1 MLYIYVMKQIDKNI
15 DIIDI
20 IENGTSQKLK
30 KVLLSNDININMRD
44 KNGRTPL
51 MVACRIGS
59 FAKVKI
65 LIENGSDINTSDL
78 YKDTCLHWSCVFPNY
93 KIIKYLLSKGA
104 NPNNKNDI
112 NNIPL
117 TSLSVGFV
125 NKIEYENIIRL
136 FIKYETD
143 IFYNNSLIL
152 KNILKLLKESKWQ
165 IYFIKYQ
172 SHNINTLIKYIKLND
187 DVLEKFGWVI
197 DNNDIGLM

>member
-1 MLYIYVMKQIDKNI
+1 MKQIDKNI

-20 IENGTSQKLK
+20 IENGTSQRLK
-30 KVLLSNDININMRD
+30 KVLLSNDIDVNICD
-44 KNGRTPL
+44 KNDRTPL

-59 FAKVKI
+59 FSKVKI
-65 LIENGSDINTSDL
+65 LIENGSNINASDF
-78 YKDTCLHWSCVFPNY
+78 YQDTCLHWSCVFPNY
-93 KIIKYLLSKGA
+93 KIIKYLLLNGA

-117 TSLSVGFV
+117 CGLSNDFV

-136 FIKYETD
+136 FIKYDTN
-143 IFYNNSLIL
+143 IFYKDAIIF

-172 SHNINTLIKYIKLND
+172 LHNINILRKYIKLND
-187 DVLEKFGWVI
+187 DVLDKCDWML